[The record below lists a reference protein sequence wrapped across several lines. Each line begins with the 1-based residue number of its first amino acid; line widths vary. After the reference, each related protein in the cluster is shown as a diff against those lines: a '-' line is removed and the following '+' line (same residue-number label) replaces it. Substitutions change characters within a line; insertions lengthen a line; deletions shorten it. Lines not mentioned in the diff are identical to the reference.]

1 MAFVWVMLDS
11 VGGAVGRSGEFVDA
25 EAAEAWLAGSW
36 ADLLGTG
43 VESVALHDGTA
54 ERYRMS
60 LREAEPDD
68 GGS

>member
-1 MAFVWVMLDS
+1 M
-11 VGGAVGRSGEFVDA
+11 VGGLGLEATVTAV
-25 EAAEAWLAGSW
+25 
-36 ADLLGTG
+36 
-43 VESVALHDGTA
+43 HDGTA